1 MHRCF
6 ASYFY
11 SIQQMKILKLIPE
24 IIGWLQIAF
33 SPTLIAAIIGFA
45 VYLKWSNSSG
55 QTAAVIILVLGFI
68 TGAVWATR
76 IWIKYGTTAWL
87 SGLRKRK

>member
-1 MHRCF
+1 
-6 ASYFY
+6 
-11 SIQQMKILKLIPE
+11 MKILQLIPE

-45 VYLKWSNSSG
+45 VYLKWSNSNG
-55 QTAAVIILVLGFI
+55 QTAAVIIVVAGFT

-76 IWIKYGTTAWL
+76 IWRKYGTTAWL
-87 SGLRKRK
+87 SGIRKPK